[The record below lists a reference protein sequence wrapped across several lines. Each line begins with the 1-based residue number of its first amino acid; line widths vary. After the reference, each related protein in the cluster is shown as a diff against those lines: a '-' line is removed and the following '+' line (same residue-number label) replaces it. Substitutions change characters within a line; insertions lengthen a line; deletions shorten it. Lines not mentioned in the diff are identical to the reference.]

1 LSCFFNSQDEF
12 ALLQIKQITNS
23 IKMNTIKTWLSV
35 ALFFLWQSLLSQP
48 IGYYNGTEN
57 LTGLQLKNA
66 LHEIIK
72 DHVDF
77 SYYRTGQILNY
88 SDSDPVNPDNVILFY
103 LQESRNAS
111 MYGMGGD
118 YINREHVWAKSHG
131 YFSGIRPMDSDVHN
145 LRPSDASVNE
155 DRGNKDFDNVRPNG
169 TQHHEATECWYTES
183 AWEPGAATKG
193 QVARILFYM
202 ATRYEDADLEI
213 DLELVD
219 KINTFPLP
227 EHGKLS
233 TLIEWNNQYPPSDFE
248 RRRNERI
255 YQVQQN
261 RNPFIDNPDF
271 ANLIWNEKSPE
282 VIQFSDLKMVP
293 KNPAIGEP
301 ANISLGVVSETE
313 PDSVILYWGNLFD
326 SEQNQIKLIP
336 DSEKYSNTISFDNM
350 EAGEIIYILVKAFVA
365 NDTSVFRGSY
375 IVPEKINA
383 EQITPIQEVQGPGTE
398 SPVIGKQV
406 TITGRITANFDNTF
420 YIQDASS
427 ERSGICVYNSLKT
440 GHVGDS
446 IVVRGKV
453 TEYSTLTELTD
464 IEYFYNFGN
473 NKTVEAVTINTTQL
487 HEDYEG
493 MLVKLENVTFADG
506 GSTIQSTNS
515 VYSFFDEAGQSVLY
529 SDRNGR
535 LPGEKLPAGRT
546 TITGIV
552 SQYQGGYQLLPREI
566 ADLTLG
572 TYAISHNEL
581 KQDVT
586 IYPNP
591 TSSRL
596 LLNTNLAIESV
607 AVYSVS
613 GTLILFKSGNVKN
626 IDVSG
631 LQNGMYF
638 LRIQTDLD
646 EFIQKKFLVQ

>member
-1 LSCFFNSQDEF
+1 
-12 ALLQIKQITNS
+12 
-23 IKMNTIKTWLSV
+23 MNLIKTWLSV
-35 ALFFLWQSLLSQP
+35 ALFFLWNSSFSQP
-48 IGYYNGTEN
+48 LGYYNGTEN
-57 LTGLQLKNA
+57 LTGGELKKA

-77 SYYRTGQILNY
+77 SYYRTAQIINY
-88 SDSDPVNPDNVILFY
+88 SDSDPANPENVILFY

-145 LRPSDASVNE
+145 LRPADASVNE

-169 TQHHEATECWYTES
+169 TQHHEATECWFTEW
-183 AWEPGAATKG
+183 AWEPGPATKG

-255 YQVQQN
+255 YQIQQN
-261 RNPFIDNPDF
+261 RNPFVDNPNF
-271 ANLIWNEKSPE
+271 ANLIWNEKSTE
-282 VIQFSDLKMVP
+282 EFQFSDLKMMP
-293 KNPAIGEP
+293 EKPAVGDT
-301 ANISLGVVSETE
+301 ANISLKIVSESE
-313 PDSVILYWGNLFD
+313 PDSVILYWGNSFD
-326 SEQNQIKLIP
+326 SLQNRLNLIP
-336 DSEKYSNTISFDNM
+336 DSEKYSNTVSFHNLQ
-350 EAGEIIYILVKAFVA
+350 AGEIIYFLFKAFSV

-375 IVPEKINA
+375 IFPENITAK
-383 EQITPIQEVQGPGTE
+383 QITPIQNVQGPGTE
-398 SPVIGKQV
+398 SPVIGQQV
-406 TITGRITANFDNTF
+406 IVTGRITANFDNTF

-440 GHVGDS
+440 GLIGDS
-446 IVVRGKV
+446 VVVRGKV

-473 NKTVEAVTINTTQL
+473 NKIVEPITISTGQL
-487 HEDYEG
+487 NEDFEG

-515 VYSFFDEAGQSVLY
+515 VYSFYDEAGQGVLY

-535 LPGEKLPAGRT
+535 LPGQKLPEDRT
-546 TITGIV
+546 SITGIV
-552 SQYQGGYQLLPREI
+552 SQYQGVYQLLAREI
-566 ADLTLG
+566 ADLTLE
-572 TYAISHNEL
+572 TNATRHHEL
-581 KQDVT
+581 KQDVS

-591 TSSRL
+591 ASSQL
-596 LLNTNLAIESV
+596 FLNTNLVIKSV
-607 AVYSVS
+607 VIYSVR
-613 GTLILFKSGNVKN
+613 GELKFLKTGNIKN

-631 LQNGMYF
+631 LQSGMYF
-638 LRIQTDLD
+638 LRIQTNLD
-646 EFIQKKFLVQ
+646 EFIHIKFLVQ

>member
-1 LSCFFNSQDEF
+1 
-12 ALLQIKQITNS
+12 
-23 IKMNTIKTWLSV
+23 MWHSV
-35 ALFFLWQSLLSQP
+35 FSQP
-48 IGYYNGTEN
+48 LGYYNGTEN
-57 LTGLQLKNA
+57 LTGAELKKE
-66 LHEIIK
+66 LHEIIN

-77 SYYRTGQILNY
+77 SYYRTGQIINY
-88 SDSDPVNPDNVILFY
+88 SDSDPANPENVILFY
-103 LQESRNAS
+103 LQESRDAG

-169 TQHHEATECWYTES
+169 TQHHEATECWYTEW
-183 AWEPGAATKG
+183 AWEPGPATKG

-255 YQVQQN
+255 HQIQQN
-261 RNPFIDNPDF
+261 RNPFVDNPEF
-271 ANLIWNEKSPE
+271 ANLIWNEKSIE
-282 VIQFSDLKMVP
+282 KFQFSDLKMIPEKPGVGD
-293 KNPAIGEP
+293 I
-301 ANISLGVVSETE
+301 ANISVKIVSESE
-313 PDSVILYWGNLFD
+313 PDSVVLYWGNFFD
-326 SEQNQIKLIP
+326 SAQNRIPLIS
-336 DSEKYSNTISFDNM
+336 DSEKFSNTVSFHNLQ
-350 EAGEIIYILVKAFVA
+350 AGEIIYFLFKAFSV

-375 IVPEKINA
+375 IFPENITA
-383 EQITPIQEVQGPGTE
+383 EQITPIQNVQGPGTE
-398 SPVIGKQV
+398 SPVIGQQV
-406 TITGRITANFDNTF
+406 IVTGRITANFDNTF

-440 GHVGDS
+440 GLIGDS
-446 IVVRGKV
+446 VVVRGKV

-464 IEYFYNFGN
+464 IEYFYNFEN
-473 NKTVEAVTINTTQL
+473 NKIVEPITINTNQL

-515 VYSFFDEAGQSVLY
+515 VYSFYDEAGQGVLY

-535 LPGEKLPAGRT
+535 LPGQKLPEDRT

-552 SQYQGGYQLLPREI
+552 SQYQGVYQLLAREI
-566 ADLTLG
+566 ADLTLE
-572 TYAISHNEL
+572 TNATRHHEL
-581 KQDVT
+581 KQDVS

-591 TSSRL
+591 ASSQL
-596 LLNTNLAIESV
+596 FLNTNLVIKSIAI
-607 AVYSVS
+607 YSVR
-613 GTLILFKSGNVKN
+613 GELKLLKTGNIKN

-631 LQNGMYF
+631 LQSGMYF
-638 LRIQTDLD
+638 LRIQTNLD
-646 EFIQKKFLVQ
+646 EFIHIKFLVQ

>member
-1 LSCFFNSQDEF
+1 
-12 ALLQIKQITNS
+12 
-23 IKMNTIKTWLSV
+23 
-35 ALFFLWQSLLSQP
+35 
-48 IGYYNGTEN
+48 
-57 LTGLQLKNA
+57 
-66 LHEIIK
+66 
-72 DHVDF
+72 
-77 SYYRTGQILNY
+77 
-88 SDSDPVNPDNVILFY
+88 
-103 LQESRNAS
+103 

-169 TQHHEATECWYTES
+169 TQHHEATECWYTEW
-183 AWEPGAATKG
+183 AWEPGPATKG

-255 YQVQQN
+255 HQIQQN
-261 RNPFIDNPDF
+261 RNPFVDNPEF
-271 ANLIWNEKSPE
+271 ANLIWNEKSIE
-282 VIQFSDLKMVP
+282 KFQFSDLKMIPEKPGV
-293 KNPAIGEP
+293 GDT
-301 ANISLGVVSETE
+301 ANISVKIVSESE
-313 PDSVILYWGNLFD
+313 PDSVVLYWGNFFD
-326 SEQNQIKLIP
+326 SAQNRIPLIS
-336 DSEKYSNTISFDNM
+336 DSEKFSNTISFDNM
-350 EAGEIIYILVKAFVA
+350 EAGEIIYFLFKAFSV

-375 IVPEKINA
+375 IFPEIITA
-383 EQITPIQEVQGPGTE
+383 EQITPIQNVQGPGTE
-398 SPVIGKQV
+398 SPVIGQQV
-406 TITGRITANFDNTF
+406 IVTGRITANFDNTF

-440 GHVGDS
+440 GLIGDS
-446 IVVRGKV
+446 VVVRGKV

-464 IEYFYNFGN
+464 IEYFYNFEN
-473 NKTVEAVTINTTQL
+473 NKIVEPITINTNQL

-515 VYSFFDEAGQSVLY
+515 VYSFYDEAGQGVLY

-535 LPGEKLPAGRT
+535 LPGQKLPEDRT

-552 SQYQGGYQLLPREI
+552 SQYQGVYQLLAREI
-566 ADLTLG
+566 ADLTLE
-572 TYAISHNEL
+572 TNATRHHEL
-581 KQDVT
+581 KQDVS

-591 TSSRL
+591 ASSQL
-596 LLNTNLAIESV
+596 FLNTNLVIKSIAI
-607 AVYSVS
+607 YSVR
-613 GTLILFKSGNVKN
+613 GELKLLKTGNIKN

-631 LQNGMYF
+631 LQSGMYF
-638 LRIQTDLD
+638 LRIQTNLD
-646 EFIQKKFLVQ
+646 EFIHIKFLVQ

>member
-1 LSCFFNSQDEF
+1 
-12 ALLQIKQITNS
+12 
-23 IKMNTIKTWLSV
+23 MNTIKTWLSV
-35 ALFFLWQSLLSQP
+35 ALFFLWQSLFSQP
-48 IGYYNGTEN
+48 LGYYNGTEN
-57 LTGLQLKNA
+57 LTGFELKNA

-77 SYYRTGQILNY
+77 SYYRTGQIINY
-88 SDSDPVNPDNVILFY
+88 SDSDPANPENVILFY
-103 LQESRNAS
+103 LQESRDAD

-169 TQHHEATECWYTES
+169 TQHHEATECWYTEW
-183 AWEPGAATKG
+183 AWEPGPATKG

-255 YQVQQN
+255 HQIQQN
-261 RNPFIDNPDF
+261 RNPFVDNPEF
-271 ANLIWNEKSPE
+271 ANLIWNEKSIE
-282 VIQFSDLKMVP
+282 KFQFSDLKMIPEKPGVGD
-293 KNPAIGEP
+293 I
-301 ANISLGVVSETE
+301 ANISVKIVSESE
-313 PDSVILYWGNLFD
+313 PDSVVLYWGNFFD
-326 SEQNQIKLIP
+326 SAQNRIPLIS
-336 DSEKYSNTISFDNM
+336 DSEKFSNTISFDNM
-350 EAGEIIYILVKAFVA
+350 EAGEIIYFLFKAFSV

-375 IVPEKINA
+375 IFPEIITA
-383 EQITPIQEVQGPGTE
+383 EQITPIQNVQGPGTE
-398 SPVIGKQV
+398 SPVIGQQV
-406 TITGRITANFDNTF
+406 IVTGRITANFDNTF

-440 GHVGDS
+440 GLIGDS
-446 IVVRGKV
+446 VVVRGKV

-464 IEYFYNFGN
+464 IEYFYNFEN
-473 NKTVEAVTINTTQL
+473 NKIVEPITINTNQL

-515 VYSFFDEAGQSVLY
+515 VYSFYDEAGQGVLY

-535 LPGEKLPAGRT
+535 LPGQKLPEDRT

-552 SQYQGGYQLLPREI
+552 SQYQGVYQLLAREI
-566 ADLTLG
+566 ADLTLE
-572 TYAISHNEL
+572 TNATRHHEL
-581 KQDVT
+581 KQDVS

-591 TSSRL
+591 ASSQL
-596 LLNTNLAIESV
+596 FLNTNLVIKSIAI
-607 AVYSVS
+607 YSVR
-613 GTLILFKSGNVKN
+613 GELKLLKTGNIKN

-631 LQNGMYF
+631 LQSGMYF
-638 LRIQTDLD
+638 LRIQTNLD
-646 EFIQKKFLVQ
+646 EFIHIKFLVQ

>member
-1 LSCFFNSQDEF
+1 
-12 ALLQIKQITNS
+12 
-23 IKMNTIKTWLSV
+23 M
-35 ALFFLWQSLLSQP
+35 LFFLWYGVFSQP
-48 IGYYNGTEN
+48 LGYYNGTEN

-77 SYYRTGQILNY
+77 SYYRTGQIINY

-103 LQESRNAS
+103 LQESRNAG

-131 YFSGIRPMDSDVHN
+131 YFSDIRPMDSDVHN
-145 LRPSDASVNE
+145 LRPADASVNE
-155 DRGNKDFDNVRPNG
+155 DRGNKDFDNVKPNG
-169 TQHHEATECWYTES
+169 TQHHEATECWYTEW
-183 AWEPGAATKG
+183 AWEPGPSTKG

-202 ATRYEDADLEI
+202 ATRYEDADLEM

-233 TLIEWNNQYPPSDFE
+233 TLMEWNNQYPPSDFE

-255 YQVQQN
+255 YQIQQN
-261 RNPFIDNPDF
+261 RNPFVDNPDF

-282 VIQFSDLKMVP
+282 GFQFSDLKMAPEKPCV
-293 KNPAIGEP
+293 GDT
-301 ANISLGVVSETE
+301 ANISLKIVSEAE
-313 PDSVILYWGNLFD
+313 PDSVVLYWGDAFD
-326 SEQNQIKLIP
+326 SEQNQIKLTP
-336 DSEKYSNTISFDNM
+336 DSEKYSNTFSLYNM
-350 EAGEIIYILVKAFVA
+350 QAGEIIYFLFKAFSV

-383 EQITPIQEVQGPGTE
+383 NQITPVQEVQGPGTE
-398 SPVIGKQV
+398 SPVIGRQV
-406 TITGRITANFDNTF
+406 TVTGRITANFDNTF
-420 YIQDASS
+420 YLQDASS
-427 ERSGICVYNSLKT
+427 ERSGICVYNALKT

-446 IVVRGKV
+446 VVVRGKV

-473 NKTVEAVTINTTQL
+473 NKMVEPITINTSQL

-493 MLVKLENVTFADG
+493 MLVKLENVAFADG
-506 GSTIQSTNS
+506 GSTIQSANS
-515 VYSFFDEAGQSVLY
+515 VYSFYDEAGQGVLY

-535 LPGEKLPAGRT
+535 LPGEKLPADRT
-546 TITGIV
+546 AITGIV
-552 SQYQGGYQLLPREI
+552 SQYQGVYQILAREI
-566 ADLTLG
+566 ADLTLE
-572 TYAISHNEL
+572 TNATMLSAL
-581 KQDVT
+581 KQDVV

-591 TSSRL
+591 VSSQL
-596 LLNTNLAIESV
+596 LLNTDLVLESV
-607 AVYSVS
+607 AIYTI
-613 GTLILFKSGNVKN
+613 GGELKLLKTGNIKN

-631 LQNGMYF
+631 FQKGMYF
-638 LRIQTDLD
+638 LRIQSNRNEL
-646 EFIQKKFLVQ
+646 IHKKFLVQ

>member
-1 LSCFFNSQDEF
+1 
-12 ALLQIKQITNS
+12 
-23 IKMNTIKTWLSV
+23 MWHSV
-35 ALFFLWQSLLSQP
+35 FSQP
-48 IGYYNGTEN
+48 LGYYNGTEN
-57 LTGLQLKNA
+57 LTGAELKKE
-66 LHEIIK
+66 LHEIIN

-77 SYYRTGQILNY
+77 SYYRTGQIINY
-88 SDSDPVNPDNVILFY
+88 SDSDPANPENVILFY
-103 LQESRNAS
+103 LQESRDAG

-169 TQHHEATECWYTES
+169 TQHHEATECWYTEW
-183 AWEPGAATKG
+183 AWEPGPATKG

-255 YQVQQN
+255 HQIQQN
-261 RNPFIDNPDF
+261 RNPFVDNPEF
-271 ANLIWNEKSPE
+271 ANLIWNEKSIE
-282 VIQFSDLKMVP
+282 KFQFSDLKMIPEKPGVGD
-293 KNPAIGEP
+293 I
-301 ANISLGVVSETE
+301 ANISVKIVSESE
-313 PDSVILYWGNLFD
+313 PDSVVLYWGNFFD
-326 SEQNQIKLIP
+326 SAQNRIPLIS
-336 DSEKYSNTISFDNM
+336 DSEKFSNTISFDNM
-350 EAGEIIYILVKAFVA
+350 EAGEIIYFLFKAFSV

-375 IVPEKINA
+375 IFPEIITA
-383 EQITPIQEVQGPGTE
+383 EQITPIQNVQGPGTE
-398 SPVIGKQV
+398 SPVIGQQV
-406 TITGRITANFDNTF
+406 IVTGRITANFDNTF

-440 GHVGDS
+440 GLIGDS
-446 IVVRGKV
+446 VVVRGKV

-464 IEYFYNFGN
+464 IEYFYNFEN
-473 NKTVEAVTINTTQL
+473 NKIVEPITINTNQL

-515 VYSFFDEAGQSVLY
+515 VYSFYDEAGQGVLY

-535 LPGEKLPAGRT
+535 LPGQKLPEDRT

-552 SQYQGGYQLLPREI
+552 SQYQGVYQLLAREI
-566 ADLTLG
+566 ADLTLE
-572 TYAISHNEL
+572 TNATRHHEL
-581 KQDVT
+581 KQDVS

-591 TSSRL
+591 ASSQL
-596 LLNTNLAIESV
+596 FLNTNLVIKSIAI
-607 AVYSVS
+607 YSVR
-613 GTLILFKSGNVKN
+613 GELKLLKTGNIKN

-631 LQNGMYF
+631 LQSGMYF
-638 LRIQTDLD
+638 LRIQTNLD
-646 EFIQKKFLVQ
+646 EFIHIKFLVQ

>member
-1 LSCFFNSQDEF
+1 
-12 ALLQIKQITNS
+12 
-23 IKMNTIKTWLSV
+23 MWHSV
-35 ALFFLWQSLLSQP
+35 FSQP
-48 IGYYNGTEN
+48 LGYYNGTEN
-57 LTGLQLKNA
+57 LTGAELKKE
-66 LHEIIK
+66 LHEIIN

-77 SYYRTGQILNY
+77 SYYRTGQIINY
-88 SDSDPVNPDNVILFY
+88 SDSDPANPENVILFY
-103 LQESRNAS
+103 LQESRDAD

-169 TQHHEATECWYTES
+169 TQHHEATECWYTEW
-183 AWEPGAATKG
+183 AWEPGPATKG

-255 YQVQQN
+255 HQIQQN
-261 RNPFIDNPDF
+261 RNPFVDNPEF
-271 ANLIWNEKSPE
+271 ANLIWNEKSIE
-282 VIQFSDLKMVP
+282 KFQFSDLKMIPEKPGVGD
-293 KNPAIGEP
+293 I
-301 ANISLGVVSETE
+301 ANISVKIVSESE
-313 PDSVILYWGNLFD
+313 PDSVVLYWGNFFD
-326 SEQNQIKLIP
+326 SAQNRIPLIS
-336 DSEKYSNTISFDNM
+336 DSEKFSNTVSFHNLQ
-350 EAGEIIYILVKAFVA
+350 AGEIIYFLFKAFSV

-375 IVPEKINA
+375 IFPENITA
-383 EQITPIQEVQGPGTE
+383 EQITPIQNVQGPGTE
-398 SPVIGKQV
+398 SPVIGQQV
-406 TITGRITANFDNTF
+406 IVTGRITANFDNTF

-440 GHVGDS
+440 GLIGDS
-446 IVVRGKV
+446 VVVRGKV

-464 IEYFYNFGN
+464 IEYFYNFEN
-473 NKTVEAVTINTTQL
+473 NKIVEPITINTNQL

-515 VYSFFDEAGQSVLY
+515 VYSFYDEAGQGVLY

-535 LPGEKLPAGRT
+535 LPGQKLPEDRT

-552 SQYQGGYQLLPREI
+552 SQYQGVYQLLAREI
-566 ADLTLG
+566 ADLTLE
-572 TYAISHNEL
+572 TNATRHHEL
-581 KQDVT
+581 KQDVS

-591 TSSRL
+591 ASSQL
-596 LLNTNLAIESV
+596 FLNTNLVIKSIAI
-607 AVYSVS
+607 YSVR
-613 GTLILFKSGNVKN
+613 GELKLLKTGNIKN

-631 LQNGMYF
+631 LQSGMYF
-638 LRIQTDLD
+638 LRIQTNLD
-646 EFIQKKFLVQ
+646 EFIHIKFLVQ

>member
-1 LSCFFNSQDEF
+1 
-12 ALLQIKQITNS
+12 
-23 IKMNTIKTWLSV
+23 MNTTKTWLSV
-35 ALFFLWQSLLSQP
+35 ALFFLGHNLFSQP

-57 LTGLQLKNA
+57 LTGFELKKA

-77 SYYRTGQILNY
+77 SYYRTGQIINY
-88 SDSDPVNPDNVILFY
+88 SDSDPDNPDNVILFY
-103 LQESRNAS
+103 LQESRNSS

-131 YFSGIRPMDSDVHN
+131 YFSDIRPMDSDVHN
-145 LRPSDASVNE
+145 LRPADASVNE

-169 TQHHEATECWYTES
+169 TQHHEATECWYTEW
-183 AWEPGAATKG
+183 AWEPGPATKG

-233 TLIEWNNQYPPSDFE
+233 TLLEWNNQYPPSDFE

-255 YQVQQN
+255 YQIQQN
-261 RNPFIDNPDF
+261 RNPFVDKPDF
-271 ANLIWNEKSPE
+271 ANLIWDEKSPE

-293 KNPAIGEP
+293 EKPSVGET
-301 ANISLGVVSETE
+301 ANISLAIVSEAVT
-313 PDSVILYWGNLFD
+313 DSVILFWGNSFD
-326 SEQNQIKLIP
+326 SEQNQINLIP
-336 DSEKYSNTISFDNM
+336 GSAKYSNTISFDNM
-350 EAGEIIYILVKAFVA
+350 EAGEIIYFLIKAFAA

-375 IVPEKINA
+375 ILPEKINA
-383 EQITPIQEVQGPGTE
+383 EQITSIQEVQGQGTE
-398 SPVIGKQV
+398 SPLIGEQV

-440 GHVGDS
+440 GHIGDS
-446 IVVRGKV
+446 VVVRGKV

-464 IEYFYNFGN
+464 VDYFYNFGN
-473 NKTVEAVTINTTQL
+473 NKTVEPITINTIQL

-506 GSTIQSTNS
+506 GSRIQSTNS

-535 LPGEKLPAGRT
+535 LPGEKLPADRT

-552 SQYQGGYQLLPREI
+552 SQYQGGYQLLAREI

-572 TYAISHNEL
+572 TNATSRHEL
-581 KQDVT
+581 KQDVF

-591 TSSRL
+591 ASSQL
-596 LLNTNLAIESV
+596 FLNTNLVVESI
-607 AVYSVS
+607 AVYSV
-613 GTLILFKSGNVKN
+613 GGELKLIKTGNIKT

-631 LQNGMYF
+631 LQSGMYF
-638 LRIQTDLD
+638 LRIQTNLGD
-646 EFIQKKFLVQ
+646 FIHKKLLVQ

>member
-1 LSCFFNSQDEF
+1 LNI
-12 ALLQIKQITNS
+12 A
-23 IKMNTIKTWLSV
+23 V
-35 ALFFLWQSLLSQP
+35 AQP

-77 SYYRTGQILNY
+77 SYYRSGQIINY
-88 SDSDPVNPDNVILFY
+88 TDSDPENPNNVILFY
-103 LQESRNAS
+103 LQESRNS
-111 MYGMGGD
+111 NTYGTGPD
-118 YINREHVWAKSHG
+118 DINREHVWAKSHG
-131 YFSGIRPMDSDVHN
+131 FFSGIRPMDSDVHN

-169 TQHHEATECWYTES
+169 TQHPEATECWFTDG
-183 AWEPGAATKG
+183 AWEPGPATKG

-202 ATRYEDADLEI
+202 ATRYEDPVLEF

-255 YQVQQN
+255 HQIQQN
-261 RNPFIDNPDF
+261 RNPFVDNPEF
-271 ANLIWNEKSPE
+271 ANLIWNEKSIE
-282 VIQFSDLKMVP
+282 KFQFSDLKMIPEKPGVGD
-293 KNPAIGEP
+293 I
-301 ANISLGVVSETE
+301 ANISVKIVSESE
-313 PDSVILYWGNLFD
+313 PDSVVLYWGNFFD
-326 SEQNQIKLIP
+326 SAQNRIPLIS
-336 DSEKYSNTISFDNM
+336 DSEKFSNTVSFHNLQ
-350 EAGEIIYILVKAFVA
+350 AGEIIYFLFKAFSV

-375 IVPEKINA
+375 IFPENITA
-383 EQITPIQEVQGPGTE
+383 EQITPIQNVQGPGTE
-398 SPVIGKQV
+398 SPVIGQQV
-406 TITGRITANFDNTF
+406 IVTGRITANFDNTF

-440 GHVGDS
+440 GLIGDS
-446 IVVRGKV
+446 VVVRGKV

-464 IEYFYNFGN
+464 IEYFYNFEN
-473 NKTVEAVTINTTQL
+473 NKIVEPITINTNQL

-515 VYSFFDEAGQSVLY
+515 VYSFYDEAGQGVLY

-535 LPGEKLPAGRT
+535 LPGQKLPEDRT

-552 SQYQGGYQLLPREI
+552 SQYQGVYQLLAREI
-566 ADLTLG
+566 ADLTLE
-572 TYAISHNEL
+572 TNATRHHEL
-581 KQDVT
+581 KQDVS

-591 TSSRL
+591 ASSQL
-596 LLNTNLAIESV
+596 FLNTNLVIKSIAI
-607 AVYSVS
+607 YSVR
-613 GTLILFKSGNVKN
+613 GELKLLKTGNIKN

-631 LQNGMYF
+631 LQSGMYF
-638 LRIQTDLD
+638 LRIQTNLD
-646 EFIQKKFLVQ
+646 EFIHIKFLVQ